1 MEEINTNIL
10 NKYFIN
16 NFKNSKFYKLDF
28 GLEEFRK
35 EDDLHMIIFLAALSG
50 FNAIDISTKS
60 EFINLAFDAINQ
72 AKQKLNKFNINL
84 NVETLLFAS
93 FGMNLFSNLDNSQ
106 ILKKLEGFKN
116 LNVDVIDIHF
126 NDIDF
131 LNNIKNFDII
141 CEFFKDKMFS
151 VNLSR
156 KKLSNVHMIDLLEK
170 CYTYKKNNFII
181 EVEGM
186 IIDENK
192 FSHNLQTISTADIIN
207 KQFKEKSFKFKKIP
221 IILGNCNSLEIEKL
235 AQECNV
241 PFNGI
246 SINYQ
251 YINNLLKKKSYLCSD
266 EEINDLINEIKSNLF
281 NYY

>member
-106 ILKKLEGFKN
+106 IFKKLEGFKN